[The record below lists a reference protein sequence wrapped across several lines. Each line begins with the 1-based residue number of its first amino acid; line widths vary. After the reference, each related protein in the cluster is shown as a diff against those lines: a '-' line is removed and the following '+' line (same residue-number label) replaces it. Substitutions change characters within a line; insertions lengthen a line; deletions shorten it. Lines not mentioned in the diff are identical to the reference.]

1 MTDRIDLELGDS
13 LADLRMSPKAEEG
26 RGMAPPPRRKSFS
39 KLRRRLSQTFRFSF
53 NGSLSEFPHSFVIK
67 EEPDRERTNG
77 NGKYFLASDGGIN
90 LRKLLVY

>member
-1 MTDRIDLELGDS
+1 MTDKIDLELGDS

-67 EEPDRERTNG
+67 EEPDRERTAG
-77 NGKYFLASDGGIN
+77 SNGKYILWLQMGELI
-90 LRKLLVY
+90 